1 MPCRARLPLL
11 VLLAIL
17 VALPVAAEK
26 TGIDPYFDWRDEIDS
41 GGFQYDDSLDT
52 PWIESETAVLALPRP
67 DDLVPVRL
75 DSLPPGIALFIDRSR
90 ITVGDKD
97 RVVRAWL
104 WTRGSGGAE
113 NGTFEGFR
121 CETRE
126 FRVYAYANPRR
137 DPPVNLAR
145 RSTWQAIEG
154 SKARNYRLELL
165 QDYFCGIRGTR
176 SAREIADYL
185 TGEFRRERFM
195 SE

>member
-1 MPCRARLPLL
+1 MPRL
-11 VLLAIL
+11 VVLAIL
-17 VALPVAAEK
+17 VALPVAAQR

-41 GGFQYDDSLDT
+41 SGSQYDDSLDT
-52 PWIESETAVLALPRP
+52 PWIESETEVLALPRP

-75 DSLPPGIALFIDRSR
+75 DSLPPGIELFIDRSR

-145 RSTWQAIEG
+145 RSTWQPIEG

-176 SAREIADYL
+176 SAREIAEYL